1 MSFKSWNGGNV
12 WTDLGVL
19 SLLVGSLI
27 SFLYQKKIANKLPF
41 QVVWSLDNYSL
52 DQHLVNF
59 LLC

>member
-1 MSFKSWNGGNV
+1 MN
-12 WTDLGVL
+12 DLGVS
-19 SLLVGSLI
+19 SLLVGPLI

-52 DQHLVNF
+52 DQHLVNL